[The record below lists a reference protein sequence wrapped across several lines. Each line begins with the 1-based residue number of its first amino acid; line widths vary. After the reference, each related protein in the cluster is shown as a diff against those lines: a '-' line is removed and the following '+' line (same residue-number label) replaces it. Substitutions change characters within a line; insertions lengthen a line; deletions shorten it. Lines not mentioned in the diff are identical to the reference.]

1 METMINFKLR
11 NTAWKDFLSQNVK
24 KKDFLKIASF
34 VDVEKNYTPYLYDAY
49 RKDKQ

>member
-11 NTAWKDFLSQNVK
+11 NTAW
-24 KKDFLKIASF
+24 KDFLKIASF